1 MKKNKIITAILI
13 SFLSLSV
20 QSSFAE
26 VIHKEQIQMSS
37 KNSMKNKNLKQIGQG
52 QSQNINI
59 VFEDNKNNQ
68 FNIEEVKQLNT
79 ILNAE
84 DNNFNILIK
93 TNNLSQKNNLENL
106 DLGGSDL
113 LITNS
118 NNYANYTNN
127 KETDIFNL
135 PFLFT
140 NIQEIKKFINS
151 NIYIQLIQK
160 LSTQSNSIQVIGFIP
175 SGKDILLSNFPIT
188 SLKNLQNKNMAIIN
202 GSLDGI
208 NYYKSLKARP
218 MDLNKDELN
227 KIKEKDISILEIPIT
242 DITNKKDIKNMK
254 FINTSSNRFNF
265 KIVLMNK
272 KAWNKLPVNL
282 QQKMIEN
289 VINDANNHLNNL
301 QNDQNSI
308 LTNLSNNNYKIENF
322 NNEDINNMKKAAI
335 IIHNNYLQNVDK
347 DLLLET
353 YQLLKN

>member
-13 SFLSLSV
+13 AFLSLSA
-20 QSSFAE
+20 QTSFAK
-26 VIHKEQIQMSS
+26 ILHKEQMVSQNFMR
-37 KNSMKNKNLKQIGQG
+37 NKNLKQIAQG

-59 VFEDNKNNQ
+59 VFEDNTNNQ
-68 FNIEEVKQLNT
+68 FNIDEAKQLNT

-118 NNYANYTNN
+118 NNYGNYTEN
-127 KETDIFNL
+127 KETNIFNL

-140 NIQEIKKFINS
+140 NIQEIQKFINS
-151 NIYIQLIQK
+151 NVYIQLIQK
-160 LSTQSNSIQVIGFIP
+160 LSTQSNSMQVIGFIP
-175 SGKDILLSNFPIT
+175 SGKNILLSNFPIT
-188 SLKNLQNKNMAIIN
+188 SLKNLQNKNMAVIN

-208 NYYKSLKARP
+208 NYYKSLKAKP
-218 MDLNKDELN
+218 VDLNKDELN
-227 KIKEKDISILEIPIT
+227 KIKEKNISILEIPIT
-242 DITNKKDIKNMK
+242 DVANQKDIKNMK
-254 FINTSSNRFNF
+254 FINTSTNRFDF

-272 KAWNKLPVNL
+272 KAWNKLPINL
-282 QQKMIEN
+282 QQKMIET
-289 VINDANNHLNNL
+289 VLNDANNHLNNL
-301 QNDQNSI
+301 QAEQNSI
-308 LTNLSNNNYKIENF
+308 LKSLSDNNYKIENF
-322 NNEDINNMKKAAI
+322 NNEDIGNMKKAAI
-335 IIHNNYLQNVDK
+335 AIHNNYLQNVDK